1 MKKELKVLSGGK
13 EISLLNA
20 DDYKNI
26 IKDHFEFIE
35 KQCFKAVRLR
45 LGENSSASAENA
57 LTIENESLE
66 LSNRVL
72 DTLARDNYRVLREF
86 KGNSRL
92 TTYLTAIIS
101 RQAVD
106 LIRKKLGRDREKER
120 AKEFDDVGLLVYQRV
135 IKDGYPLP
143 DVFEELQTNHGFP
156 GSMDELETIVQKIK
170 GKRKQKNPRVSL
182 LNGSDSSTNGS
193 VVKKGTTIGI
203 YENEFVIPD
212 TRNDP
217 EKIVMEDQRKRKMQ
231 EVIQD
236 IIAQLNGE
244 ERILLRMRFPFG
256 EDETPRTV
264 AQVSNVLGITQKAVY
279 KRMTRLLK
287 KCKEQLD
294 REGVTIN
301 DLL

>member
-1 MKKELKVLSGGK
+1 MKREFKILSGGK
-13 EISLLNA
+13 EKSLFNE

-26 IKDHFEFIE
+26 ISEHFEFIE

-45 LGENSSASAENA
+45 LGENSSAENA
-57 LTIENESLE
+57 LNIENEALE

-72 DTLARDNYRVLREF
+72 DTLQRDNYRVLREF

-92 TTYLTAIIS
+92 TTYITAIIS

-120 AKEFDDVGLLVYQRV
+120 AKEFGDVGLLVYQRV

-143 DVFEELQTNHGFP
+143 DVFEELQTNNGFS
-156 GSMDELETIVQKIK
+156 GSMKELETIVQKIK
-170 GKRKQKNPRVSL
+170 GKGKNPRVSL
-182 LNGSDSSTNGS
+182 PNGSDSGANGS
-193 VVKKGTTIGI
+193 VVKNGTTIGV

-212 TRNDP
+212 TRGDP
-217 EKIVMEDQRKRKMQ
+217 QKIIIENQRKRKMQ
-231 EVIQD
+231 EVIQS

-244 ERILLRMRFPFG
+244 ERLLLRMRFPLG
-256 EDETPRTV
+256 EDETPQTV
-264 AQVSNVLGITQKAVY
+264 AQVSNVLGITQKVVY

-294 REGVTIN
+294 REGVSIH

>member
-1 MKKELKVLSGGK
+1 MKKELKILSGGK
-13 EISLLNA
+13 EKSLFYE

-26 IKDHFEFIE
+26 ISDHFEFIE
-35 KQCFKAVRLR
+35 KQCFKAVRLKLR
-45 LGENSSASAENA
+45 ENSSAENT
-57 LTIENESLE
+57 LTIENEALE
-66 LSNRVL
+66 LSNQVL
-72 DTLARDNYRVLREF
+72 DTLKRDNYKVLREF
-86 KGNSRL
+86 KGNARL
-92 TTYLTAIIS
+92 TTYITAIIS

-106 LIRKKLGRDREKER
+106 LIRKKRGRDREKER
-120 AKEFDDVGLLVYQRV
+120 AKKFGDVGFVLYQQV
-135 IKDGYPLP
+135 IKDGYPLL
-143 DVFEELQTNHGFP
+143 DVFEELQANHGFS

-170 GKRKQKNPRVSL
+170 GKGKQKNPRVSL
-182 LNGSDSSTNGS
+182 LNGSNSSTNGS
-193 VVKKGTTIGI
+193 AVKNGTTIGI

-212 TRNDP
+212 TQSDP

-244 ERILLRMRFPFG
+244 ERILLRMRFPSG

-264 AQVSNVLGITQKAVY
+264 AQVSNILGITQKAVY

-287 KCKEQLD
+287 KCKELLD

>member
-1 MKKELKVLSGGK
+1 MTKELKVLSGGK
-13 EISLLNA
+13 EKSLSNA
-20 DDYKNI
+20 DNYKNI

-35 KQCFKAVRLR
+35 KQCFKAVRMK
-45 LGENSSASAENA
+45 LGENSSAENA
-57 LTIENESLE
+57 LTIENEALE
-66 LSNRVL
+66 LSNQVL
-72 DTLARDNYRVLREF
+72 DTLERNNYKVLREF

-120 AKEFDDVGLLVYQRV
+120 AKEFGDVGLLVYQRV
-135 IKDGYPLP
+135 IKDGYPLS
-143 DVFEELQTNHGFP
+143 DVFEELQTNHGFS
-156 GSMDELETIVQKIK
+156 GSMEELETIVQKIK
-170 GKRKQKNPRVSL
+170 GKGKRKNPRVSL
-182 LNGSDSSTNGS
+182 LNGSNSSTNGS
-193 VVKKGTTIGI
+193 AVKNGTTIGI
-203 YENEFVIPD
+203 NENEFVIPD
-212 TRNDP
+212 TQSDP

-244 ERILLRMRFPFG
+244 ERILLRMRFPSG
-256 EDETPRTV
+256 EGETPHTV
-264 AQVSNVLGITQKAVY
+264 AQVSNILGITQKAVY

-287 KCKEQLD
+287 KCKELLD